1 MKFLDILNKWWV
13 RLIISILVAWLI
25 YAICPPCLSKQALL
39 SILIGLLLIINFPQW
54 IIKFPII
61 THISRA
67 LTGSLFIF
75 SGFIK
80 ANDPLGFSYKLEEY
94 FEVFK
99 GDTGLSIFDFFAQ
112 YSLEL
117 AIFICALEM
126 ILGFT
131 LLIGYQVKITLL
143 LLILQIV
150 FFTFLTFY
158 SACFNK
164 VTHCGCFGDFIP
176 LKAWQSFWK
185 DIALLFLITI
195 LWVSQVNIRELFV
208 PLFGHTISSIAI
220 IISFT
225 IPIFAYNH
233 LPYFDFRP
241 YHKGA
246 NILEKMKPGSNYQPP
261 VYETR
266 LKYQNLKTGEIKEF
280 TLSDYPWQDSL
291 TWKWISTENILVKE
305 AVDAPKITDF
315 NIKTLDEENVTDSL
329 LQNPNY
335 QFWIICY
342 DLKKT
347 NTDDETIAKLK
358 DLYTLTKKDNVPVL
372 IFTASGKE
380 EIDKFKQ
387 QTQLSIPFLNVD
399 GIVLKTMIR
408 SNPGII
414 LVKHATIIDYWHY
427 NDLPSYS
434 VIKSNSMK

>member
-1 MKFLDILNKWWV
+1 MKNIISTWWF
-13 RLIISILVAWLI
+13 RLIASILGAWII
-25 YAICPPCLSKQALL
+25 YIICPPCLAKEALL
-39 SILIGLLLIINFPQW
+39 SILLGLLFIINFPQW

-61 THISRA
+61 THVSRA

-99 GDTGLSIFDFFAQ
+99 GDTGLALFDTFAH
-112 YSLEL
+112 YSLEF

-131 LLIGYQVKITLL
+131 LLIGYKVRLTLWL
-143 LLILQIV
+143 LMLQII

-195 LWVSQVNIRELFV
+195 LWVSQVNIRPLFV
-208 PLFGHTISSIAI
+208 PMFAHAVSFIALL
-220 IISFT
+220 ISFV
-225 IPIFAYNH
+225 IPIYAYNH

-246 NILEKMKPGSNYQPP
+246 NILEKMKPGKNYQPA

-266 LKYQNLKTGEIKEF
+266 FKYQNLKTGDVKEF
-280 TLSDYPWQDSL
+280 TLKDYPWQDTL
-291 TWKWISTENILVKE
+291 NWKWVSTENILVKE

-315 NIKTLDEENVTDSL
+315 TIKTLNEENVTDSL
-329 LQNPNY
+329 LNNPNY
-335 QFWIICY
+335 QFWVICY

-347 NTDDETIAKLK
+347 NTDEETIAKLK
-358 DLYTLTKKDNVPVL
+358 DLQTLASKDAVPVV
-372 IFTASGKE
+372 IITASGVDDIE
-380 EIDKFKQ
+380 MFKKK
-387 QTQLSIPFLNVD
+387 TGLNLPFLNAD
-399 GIVLKTMIR
+399 AIVLKTMIR
-408 SNPGII
+408 SNPGIM
-414 LVKHATIIDYWHY
+414 LVKNATIINYWHY

-434 VIKSNSMK
+434 VIKEKDMK

>member
-1 MKFLDILNKWWV
+1 MKNIIGTWWFK
-13 RLIISILVAWLI
+13 LVVSVLLAWLLYI
-25 YAICPPCLSKQALL
+25 VCPPCLSKDALL
-39 SILIGLLLIINFPQW
+39 GILVGLLVIVNFSQW
-54 IIKFPII
+54 LNKLPLI
-61 THISRA
+61 THISRV
-67 LTGSLFIF
+67 LTGTLFVF

-99 GDTGLSIFDFFAQ
+99 GDTGWSIFDAFAHI
-112 YSLEL
+112 SLEL

-131 LLIGYQVKITLL
+131 LLIGYKVRLTLWLL
-143 LLILQIV
+143 LLQII

-158 SACFNK
+158 SACYNK

-176 LKAWQSFWK
+176 LRAWQSFWK

-195 LWVSQVNIRELFV
+195 LWVTQNNIRPLFVELFS
-208 PLFGHTISSIAI
+208 HTIAVMAVIV
-220 IISFT
+220 SFF
-225 IPIFAYNH
+225 IPIYAYNH

-246 NILEKMKPGSNYQPP
+246 NILEQMKPGKNYQPP
-261 VYETR
+261 VYETI
-266 LKYQNLKTGEIKEF
+266 LKYKNLKTGEVKDF
-280 TLSDYPWQDSL
+280 TLKDYPWQDTL
-291 TWKWISTENILVKE
+291 NWQWVATENKLVKE

-315 NIKTLDEENVTDSL
+315 SIKTLDDANITDSIL
-329 LQNPNY
+329 NNPNY

-347 NTDDETIAKLK
+347 DTDEKTIAKLR
-358 DLYTLTKKDNVPVL
+358 DLYTLAQKDNVPVV
-372 IFTASGKE
+372 IITASGRD
-380 EIDKFKQ
+380 EIETFKSK
-387 QTQLSIPFLNVD
+387 TNLKMPFLNAD

-414 LVKHATIIDYWHY
+414 LIKHATIIDYWHY

-434 VIKSNSMK
+434 VIKESSMK

>member
-1 MKFLDILNKWWV
+1 MKDIINTRWF
-13 RLIISILVAWLI
+13 RLIASVLGAWIL
-25 YAICPPCLSKQALL
+25 YALCPPCLSRNALL
-39 SILIGLLLIINFPQW
+39 SILIGLLLIINFPGW
-54 IIKFPII
+54 ITKFPII

-67 LTGSLFIF
+67 ITGSLFIF

-99 GDTGLSIFDFFAQ
+99 GDTGWTFFDGLAHV
-112 YSLEL
+112 SLEL

-131 LLIGYQVKITLL
+131 LLIGYQVKWTLWL
-143 LLILQIV
+143 LMLQII

-185 DIALLFLITI
+185 DIVLLFLITI
-195 LWVSQVNIRELFV
+195 LWVSQIHIRPLFVELFS
-208 PLFGHTISSIAI
+208 HTISAIALI
-220 IISFT
+220 IAFY
-225 IPIFAYNH
+225 IPIYAYNH

-246 NILEKMKPGSNYQPP
+246 NILEKMKPGKNYQPP
-261 VYETR
+261 VYETI
-266 LKYQNLKTGEIKEF
+266 LKYQNIKTGEIKEF
-280 TLSDYPWQDSL
+280 TLQNYPWQDSL
-291 TWKWISTENILVKE
+291 TWKWVATENKLVKE

-315 NIKTLDEENVTDSL
+315 SIKTLDDMNITDSL
-329 LQNPNY
+329 LNNPNY

-342 DLKKT
+342 DLNKT
-347 NTDDETIAKLK
+347 NTDNKTLAKLK
-358 DLYTLTKKDNVPVL
+358 DLYTLAQKDKVPVM
-372 IFTASGKE
+372 IITSSGKDV
-380 EIDKFKQ
+380 INLFQ
-387 QTQLSIPFLNVD
+387 QKTQLHIPFLNAD

-414 LVKHATIIDYWHY
+414 LIKHATIIDYWHY

-434 VIKSNSMK
+434 VIKETVMK

>member
-1 MKFLDILNKWWV
+1 MKNIWNTWWF
-13 RLIISILVAWLI
+13 RFISSVLLAWVVYI
-25 YAICPPCLSKQALL
+25 ICPPCLAKEALI
-39 SILIGLLLIINFPQW
+39 SILIGLLLIINLQKW
-54 IIKFPII
+54 VLKFAMM
-61 THISRA
+61 THIARA
-67 LTGSLFIF
+67 LTGGVFIF

-99 GDTGLSIFDFFAQ
+99 GDTGWSVFDVFAQ
-112 YSLEL
+112 YALEL

-131 LLIGYQVKITLL
+131 LWIGYKVRWTLWLL
-143 LLILQIV
+143 LVQII

-176 LKAWQSFWK
+176 LRAWQSFWK
-185 DIALLFLITI
+185 DIVLLFLITI
-195 LWVSQVNIRELFV
+195 LWVTQVNIRALFV
-208 PLFGHTISSIAI
+208 PLFSHTISVIAMVV
-220 IISFT
+220 SFY
-225 IPIFAYNH
+225 IPFYAYHH

-246 NILEKMKPGSNYQPP
+246 NILEKMKPGKNYQPP

-266 LKYQNLKTGEIKEF
+266 LKYQHLKTGEIKDF
-280 TLSDYPWQDSL
+280 TLKDYPWQDTL
-291 TWKWISTENILVKE
+291 TWKWVSTENILVKE
-305 AVDAPKITDF
+305 AVDAPQISDF
-315 NIKTLDEENVTDSL
+315 TIKTLDEETITDSL
-329 LQNPNY
+329 LNYPNY
-335 QFWIICY
+335 QFWVICY

-347 NTDDETIAKLK
+347 NTDEETIAKLK
-358 DLYTLTKKDNVPVL
+358 DLQTLASKDRVPVL
-372 IFTASGKE
+372 FITSSGKE
-380 EIDKFKQ
+380 EIEAFKQ
-387 QTQLSIPFLNVD
+387 KTGLKSSTFLNAD

-434 VIKSNSMK
+434 VIKTESMR

>member
-1 MKFLDILNKWWV
+1 MKSIIHTWWF
-13 RLIISILVAWLI
+13 RLILSVLGAWLI
-25 YAICPPCLSKQALL
+25 YAICPPCLSREALL
-39 SILIGLLLIINFPQW
+39 SILIGLLFIINFPQW

-61 THISRA
+61 THIARA
-67 LTGSLFIF
+67 ITGALFIF

-99 GDTGLSIFDFFAQ
+99 SDTGWGIFDIIAR

-131 LLIGYQVKITLL
+131 LLIGYYVRVTLWL
-143 LLILQIV
+143 LMLQII

-195 LWVSQVNIRELFV
+195 LWVSQIHIREIFVTLFS
-208 PLFGHTISSIAI
+208 HTISLLAI
-220 IISFT
+220 IVAFV
-225 IPIFAYNH
+225 IPIYAYNH

-246 NILEKMKPGSNYQPP
+246 NIIEKMKPGKNYQPA

-266 LKYQNLKTGEIKEF
+266 FKYQNLKTGEIKEF
-280 TLSDYPWQDSL
+280 TLKDYPWQDTL
-291 TWKWISTENILVKE
+291 NWKWVDTKNILVKE
-305 AVDAPKITDF
+305 AVDAPEISDF
-315 NIKTLDEENVTDSL
+315 SIKTLNDDNVTDSIL
-329 LQNPNY
+329 NNPNY

-347 NTDDETIAKLK
+347 NTDNTTIAKLK
-358 DLYTLTKKDNVPVL
+358 DLVELAQKDKVSV
-372 IFTASGKE
+372 IAFTSSGKE
-380 EIDKFKQ
+380 EIDVFKN
-387 QTQLSIPFLNVD
+387 QTGLQIPFFNVD

-408 SNPGII
+408 SNPGIM
-414 LVKHATIIDYWHY
+414 LVKHATIVDYWHY

-434 VIKSNSMK
+434 VIKEKSMK

>member
-1 MKFLDILNKWWV
+1 MKNILNTWWF
-13 RLIISILVAWLI
+13 RLIVSILGAWII
-25 YAICPPCLSKQALL
+25 YIICPPCLSKQALL
-39 SILIGLLLIINFPQW
+39 SILIGLLFIINFQQW
-54 IIKFPII
+54 LQKLPLL

-67 LTGSLFIF
+67 ITGSLFIF

-99 GDTGLSIFDFFAQ
+99 GDTGWALFDSFAHI
-112 YSLEL
+112 SLEL

-131 LLIGYQVKITLL
+131 LLIGYKVRLTLWL
-143 LLILQIV
+143 LMLQII

-195 LWVSQVNIRELFV
+195 LWVTQIHIRPLFVELFS
-208 PLFGHTISSIAI
+208 HTISLIALI
-220 IISFT
+220 VAFF
-225 IPIFAYNH
+225 IPIYAYNH

-246 NILEKMKPGSNYQPP
+246 NILEKMKPGKNYQPP
-261 VYETR
+261 VYETI

-280 TLSDYPWQDSL
+280 TLKNYPWEDTL
-291 TWKWISTENILVKE
+291 TWKWVATENKLIKE

-315 NIKTLDEENVTDSL
+315 SIKTLDDVNITDSL
-329 LQNPNY
+329 LNYPNY
-335 QFWIICY
+335 QFWIICWN
-342 DLKKT
+342 LNKT
-347 NTDDETIAKLK
+347 NTDEEVIAKLK
-358 DLYTLTKKDNVPVL
+358 DLHDLAKKDNIPVS
-372 IFTASGKE
+372 IITSSGKD
-380 EIDKFKQ
+380 EIESFKAK
-387 QTQLSIPFLNVD
+387 TKLNIPFLNAD

-414 LVKHATIIDYWHY
+414 LVNHANIIDYWHY

-434 VIKSNSMK
+434 VIKEKDMK

>member
-1 MKFLDILNKWWV
+1 MKHIIQSWWF
-13 RLIISILVAWLI
+13 RLLVSTLTALLL
-25 YAICPPCLSKQALL
+25 YFICPPCLSKQALL
-39 SILIGLLLIINFPQW
+39 SILIGLLFIINFPQW

-67 LTGSLFIF
+67 LTGGLFIF

-99 GDTGLSIFDFFAQ
+99 GDTGLSIFDFFAH
-112 YSLEL
+112 YALEL
-117 AIFICALEM
+117 AVFICALEM

-131 LLIGYQVKITLL
+131 LLIGYKVRLTLWL
-143 LLILQIV
+143 LMLQIV

-195 LWVSQVNIRELFV
+195 LWVSQTNIRLLFVELFS
-208 PLFGHTISSIAI
+208 HAISAIALVVA
-220 IISFT
+220 FF
-225 IPIFAYNH
+225 IPIYAYNH

-241 YHKGA
+241 YHKGS
-246 NILEKMKPGSNYQPP
+246 NILEKMKPGKNYQAP

-266 LKYQNLKTGEIKEF
+266 FKYQNLKTGEIKEF
-280 TLSDYPWQDSL
+280 TLQNYPWQDTL
-291 TWKWISTENILVKE
+291 NWKWVSTENILVKD
-305 AVDAPKITDF
+305 AIDAPKITDF
-315 NIKTLDEENVTDSL
+315 AIKTLEEENITDSL
-329 LQNPNY
+329 LNSPNY

-342 DLKKT
+342 ELKKT
-347 NTDDETIAKLK
+347 NTEDKTIAKLK
-358 DLYTLTKKDNVPVL
+358 DLYALSQKDKVPVL
-372 IFTASGKE
+372 ILTSSGKE
-380 EIDKFKQ
+380 DIDAFKQ
-387 QTQLSIPFLNVD
+387 KTGLNILFLNVD

-414 LVKHATIIDYWHY
+414 LVKYATIIDYWHY

-434 VIKSNSMK
+434 VIKEISMK

>member
-1 MKFLDILNKWWV
+1 MKGVINTWWF
-13 RLIISILVAWLI
+13 RLILSVLGAWLI
-25 YAICPPCLSKQALL
+25 YAICPPCLSKQAVL
-39 SILIGLLLIINFPQW
+39 SILIGLLLIINFPKW
-54 IIKFPII
+54 IIQYPII
-61 THISRA
+61 THVARA
-67 LTGSLFIF
+67 LTGGLFIF

-99 GDTGLSIFDFFAQ
+99 ADTGLSLFDVFAH

-131 LLIGYQVKITLL
+131 LLIGYQVKLTIYLL
-143 LLILQIV
+143 LAQIV

-176 LKAWQSFWK
+176 LRAWQSFWK

-195 LWVSQVNIRELFV
+195 LAVSQINIRELFV
-208 PLFGHTISSIAI
+208 PLFSHTISLLAL
-220 IISFT
+220 IISFA
-225 IPIFAYNH
+225 IPIYAYNH
-233 LPYFDFRP
+233 LPFFDFRP

-246 NILEKMKPGSNYQPP
+246 NILEKMKPGPNYQPP
-261 VYETR
+261 VFETR
-266 LKYQNLKTGEIKEF
+266 FKYQNLKTGEIKEF
-280 TLSDYPWQDSL
+280 TLKDYPWQDTL
-291 TWKWISTENILVKE
+291 NWKWVSTENKMIKE
-305 AVDAPKITDF
+305 AVDAPAIADF
-315 NIKTLDEENVTDSL
+315 SIKTMNDDNVTDSL
-329 LQNPNY
+329 LNYPNY

-347 NTDDETIAKLK
+347 NTDEETIAKLN
-358 DLYTLTKKDNVPVL
+358 DLYTLSKKDNVPVC
-372 IFTASGKE
+372 IITASGKE
-380 EIDKFKQ
+380 EIDAFKER
-387 QTQLSIPFLNVD
+387 TKLDLPFFNAD
-399 GIVLKTMIR
+399 AIVLKTMIR
-408 SNPGII
+408 SNPGIV

-434 VIKSNSMK
+434 VIKEMRMK

>member
-1 MKFLDILNKWWV
+1 MKNIIHSWWF
-13 RLIISILVAWLI
+13 RLITSIFGAWII
-25 YAICPPCLSKQALL
+25 YVICPPCLAKQTVLGILL
-39 SILIGLLLIINFPQW
+39 GLLFIINFQNVLL
-54 IIKFPII
+54 KFPVI
-61 THISRA
+61 THIARA
-67 LTGSLFIF
+67 ITGSLFIF

-99 GDTGLSIFDFFAQ
+99 SDTGLALFDAFAHI
-112 YSLEL
+112 SLEL

-131 LLIGYQVKITLL
+131 LLIGYKVRLTLWL
-143 LLILQIV
+143 LMLQII

-185 DIALLFLITI
+185 DIALLFLISI
-195 LWVSQVNIRELFV
+195 LWVTQLHIRPLFVELFA
-208 PLFGHTISSIAI
+208 HTISFIAL
-220 IISFT
+220 IISLF
-225 IPIFAYNH
+225 IPIYAYRH

-246 NILEKMKPGSNYQPP
+246 NILEKMKPGKNYQPP
-261 VYETR
+261 VYETI
-266 LKYQNLKTGEIKEF
+266 LKYKNIKTGEIKDF
-280 TLSDYPWQDSL
+280 TLKNYPWQDTL
-291 TWKWISTENILVKE
+291 TWQWYATENKLIKE
-305 AVDAPKITDF
+305 AIDAPKITDF
-315 NIKTLDEENVTDSL
+315 SIKNLDEQNITDSL
-329 LQNPNY
+329 LNNPNY

-347 NTDDETIAKLK
+347 NTSEDVLAKLK
-358 DLYTLTKKDNVPVL
+358 DLYSLAQKDNIPVF
-372 IFTASGKE
+372 IITSSGRE
-380 EIDKFKQ
+380 EIDKFKS
-387 QTQLSIPFLNVD
+387 QTQLTIPFLNAD

-408 SNPGII
+408 SNPGIMLI
-414 LVKHATIIDYWHY
+414 KHATIIDYWHY

-434 VIKSNSMK
+434 VIKEKDMK

>member
-1 MKFLDILNKWWV
+1 MKDIFNKWWF
-13 RLIISILVAWLI
+13 RLIASVLVAWII
-25 YAICPPCLSKQALL
+25 YAVCPPCLAKEVLI
-39 SILIGLLLIINFPQW
+39 SILIGLLFIINFPQW

-67 LTGSLFIF
+67 LTGGLFIF

-99 GDTGLSIFDFFAQ
+99 TDTGLNLFDTFAH

-131 LLIGYQVKITLL
+131 LLIGYKVRLTLWL
-143 LLILQIV
+143 LMLQII

-164 VTHCGCFGDFIP
+164 VTHCGCFGDFLP

-195 LWVSQVNIRELFV
+195 LWVSQKNIHLLFVELFS
-208 PLFGHTISSIAI
+208 HTISVIAVI
-220 IISFT
+220 VAFF
-225 IPIFAYNH
+225 IPIYAYNH

-246 NILEKMKPGSNYQPP
+246 NILEQMKPGKNYQPP

-266 LKYQNLKTGEIKEF
+266 FKYQNLKTGEIKEF
-280 TLSDYPWQDSL
+280 TMQNYPWQDTL
-291 TWKWISTENILVKE
+291 NWKWVSTENILVKE
-305 AVDAPKITDF
+305 AIDAPKITDF
-315 NIKTLDEENVTDSL
+315 TIKTLEEENITDSL
-329 LQNPNY
+329 LNNPNY

-347 NTDDETIAKLK
+347 NTDEETVAKLK
-358 DLYTLTKKDNVPVL
+358 DLQTLAQKDKVPVV
-372 IFTASGKE
+372 IITSSGKDDIE
-380 EIDKFKQ
+380 TFKQ
-387 QTQLSIPFLNVD
+387 KTGLNFTFLNAD

-408 SNPGII
+408 SNPGIM
-414 LVKHATIIDYWHY
+414 LVKHATIVDYWHY

-434 VIKSNSMK
+434 VIKETVMK

>member
-1 MKFLDILNKWWV
+1 MKNILHTWWF
-13 RLIISILVAWLI
+13 RLIASVLVAWGI
-25 YAICPPCLSKQALL
+25 YLICPPCLSKQALL
-39 SILIGLLLIINFPQW
+39 GILIGLLFIINFPQW
-54 IIKFPII
+54 ISKFPII
-61 THISRA
+61 THIARA

-99 GDTGLSIFDFFAQ
+99 GDTGWALFDTFAH

-131 LLIGYQVKITLL
+131 LLIGYQVKWTLWL
-143 LLILQIV
+143 LMLQII

-195 LWVSQVNIRELFV
+195 LWVSQKNIHSLFVELFAHAV
-208 PLFGHTISSIAI
+208 SVVAI
-220 IISFT
+220 IISFA
-225 IPIFAYNH
+225 IPIYAYNH
-233 LPYFDFRP
+233 LPFFDFRP
-241 YHKGA
+241 YHKGS
-246 NILEKMKPGSNYQPP
+246 NILEKMKPGKNYQPP

-266 LKYQNLKTGEIKEF
+266 FKYQNLKTGEIKEF
-280 TLSDYPWQDSL
+280 TLKDYPWQDSL
-291 TWKWISTENILVKE
+291 TWKWVSTENILVKE
-305 AVDAPKITDF
+305 AVDPPKISDF
-315 NIKTLDEENVTDSL
+315 AIKTLNDENITDSL
-329 LQNPNY
+329 LNSPNY

-347 NTDDETIAKLK
+347 NTDDETISKLK
-358 DLYTLTKKDNVPVL
+358 DLQALAQKDNVPVIL
-372 IFTASGKE
+372 ITASGKD
-380 EIDKFKQ
+380 EIE
-387 QTQLSIPFLNVD
+387 TFLQKTGLHLPVLNAD

-434 VIKSNSMK
+434 VIKSKDMK

>member
-1 MKFLDILNKWWV
+1 MSKIIHTWWF
-13 RLIISILVAWLI
+13 RLIATVLIAWIL
-25 YAICPPCLSKQALL
+25 YFICPPCLAKEALI
-39 SILIGLLLIINFPQW
+39 SILIGLLFIINFPKW
-54 IIKFPII
+54 IIKLPAI
-61 THISRA
+61 THVARA
-67 LTGSLFIF
+67 ITGSLFIF

-99 GDTGLSIFDFFAQ
+99 GDTGLSLFDFFAH

-131 LLIGYQVKITLL
+131 LLIGYQGRITLWL
-143 LLILQIV
+143 LMLQII

-164 VTHCGCFGDFIP
+164 VTHCGCFGDFLP

-195 LWVSQVNIRELFV
+195 LWVSRVNIRELFV
-208 PLFGHTISSIAI
+208 SLFSHTITVLAI
-220 IISFT
+220 IIAFY
-225 IPIFAYNH
+225 IPIYAYKH

-246 NILEKMKPGSNYQPP
+246 NIIEKMKPGKNYQPP
-261 VYETR
+261 VYETI
-266 LKYQNLKTGEIKEF
+266 LKYKNLKTGEIKEF
-280 TLSDYPWQDSL
+280 TLKDSPWQDTL
-291 TWKWISTENILVKE
+291 TWQWIATENKLVKE
-305 AVDAPKITDF
+305 AIEAPKISDF
-315 NIKTLDEENVTDSL
+315 SIKRLDNADITDSI

-335 QFWIICY
+335 QFWIIAY
-342 DLKKT
+342 DLNKT
-347 NTDDETIAKLK
+347 NTDEETIAKIN
-358 DLYTLTKKDNVPVL
+358 DLYSLAQKDKVQVFF
-372 IFTASGKE
+372 ITASGAE
-380 EIDKFKQ
+380 EIERFKQ
-387 QTQLSIPFLNVD
+387 KTRFHLPFLNAD

-434 VIKSNSMK
+434 VIKERVMN

>member
-1 MKFLDILNKWWV
+1 MKNIVGTWWF
-13 RLIISILVAWLI
+13 RLIASILTAWLI
-25 YAICPPCLSKQALL
+25 YTICPPCLSKQALL
-39 SILIGLLLIINFPQW
+39 SILTGLLLIINFPQW
-54 IIKFPII
+54 IIKFPVI

-99 GDTGLSIFDFFAQ
+99 SDTGLSLFDFFAH
-112 YSLEL
+112 YSLEF

-131 LLIGYQVKITLL
+131 LLIGYKVKITVYLL
-143 LLILQIV
+143 LAQIV

-195 LWVSQVNIRELFV
+195 LTVSQVNIRPLFV
-208 PLFGHTISSIAI
+208 PLFSHVISLIAL
-220 IISFT
+220 IISFA
-225 IPIFAYNH
+225 IPIYTYKH
-233 LPYFDFRP
+233 LPFFDFRP

-246 NILEKMKPGSNYQPP
+246 NILEKMKPGPNYQPP
-261 VYETR
+261 VFETR
-266 LKYQNLKTGEIKEF
+266 FKYQNLKTGEIKEF
-280 TLSDYPWQDSL
+280 TLSDYPWQDTL
-291 TWKWISTENILVKE
+291 TWKWVSTENKMVKE
-305 AVDAPKITDF
+305 AVDAPAITDF
-315 NIKTLDEENVTDSL
+315 SIKTMNDENVTDSL
-329 LQNPNY
+329 LNYPNY

-347 NTDDETIAKLK
+347 NTDEETIGKLK
-358 DLYTLTKKDNVPVL
+358 DLHTLAKKDNIPVF
-372 IFTASGKE
+372 IITASGKE
-380 EIDKFKQ
+380 EIDAFKNK
-387 QTQLSIPFLNVD
+387 TQLELPFFNAD
-399 GIVLKTMIR
+399 AIVLKTMIR

-414 LVKHATIIDYWHY
+414 LMKYATIINYWHY

-434 VIKSNSMK
+434 VIKETNMK